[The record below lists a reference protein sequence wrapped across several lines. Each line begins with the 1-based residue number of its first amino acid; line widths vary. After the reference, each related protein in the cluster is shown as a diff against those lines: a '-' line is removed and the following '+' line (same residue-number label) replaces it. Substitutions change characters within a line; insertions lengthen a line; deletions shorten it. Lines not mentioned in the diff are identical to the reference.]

1 MVQWLARRA
10 WLGAGRCRN
19 SDGPHDGGAGASAAR
34 PRDLKF
40 QQALRKP

>member
-1 MVQWLARRA
+1 MIRLSPVKR
-10 WLGAGRCRN
+10 AGRCRN